1 MMFSGVKLWSQ
12 DLQVRSA
19 DDTVVLGGQ
28 IAHNGSR
35 EANLRALATRIT
47 RGLHRV
53 DASGAAA
60 IAQWVRR
67 HIEYRQETPGVEIL
81 NGPYTTLRYRV
92 GDCDDLVILWVALC
106 RSIGLDAHFA
116 GVKRVGT
123 ENYVHAVGY
132 IPGERT
138 FYELTDDRSY
148 GGQLLPVVMNHLPN
162 GLEALFY
169 SYESESLQL
178 ATPGG
183 VGVEQ
188 RALRLIDK
196 PGVLFAIVAGAVAL
210 LTWRS

>member
-1 MMFSGVKLWSQ
+1 MRFSGVKLWSQ
-12 DLQVRSA
+12 DIRVRSA

-28 IAHNGSR
+28 IAQNSSR

-47 RGLHRV
+47 HGLHRV
-53 DASGAAA
+53 DASGAAT

-116 GVKRVGT
+116 GVRREGT
-123 ENYVHAVGY
+123 TNYVHAIGY
-132 IPGERT
+132 VPGERT
-138 FYELTDDRSY
+138 FYELTDDRRY
-148 GGQLLPVVMNHLPN
+148 GGKLLPVVMGHLPD

-169 SYESESLQL
+169 SYEFESLQV

-188 RALRLIDK
+188 RALRWVDQ
-196 PGVLFAIVAGAVAL
+196 PGVLFAAVAGAVAL